1 MHATVVDYLGAH
13 RAAGYET
20 ASAFDPGP
28 HIVEAEIA
36 RQSRAEVLAHCV
48 ETLLARNP
56 EVADSRLVIVDA
68 TQTTGD
74 YFPSNIEEYQPPP
87 SQTYPRLATWQRDRL
102 IISHACASAGLALAI
117 AAALVQRGRCDHALV
132 LGATAPGFIERAAFA
147 SAGALTDL
155 EYCRPFDASADG
167 TALGFFVGAVII
179 GSAAA
184 ARPDRPV
191 ISGIGVQT
199 LGLGAQSDLDSQLWC
214 MTSAV
219 RQAGVDPQFVAAHAT
234 GTKHGDRVELDAVAA
249 LGRSLDTELYV
260 SSCKGEVGH
269 SVHSAGL
276 ASAIVAFETLRG
288 GRIFGTQHC
297 LDPIEAPGARV
308 VPHGHTV
315 DHTGPSAGIVNAFGF
330 GGTSC
335 SLLVQR
341 GRE

>member
-1 MHATVVDYLGAH
+1 MHATVVDYFGAH
-13 RAAGYET
+13 RAPGYGT

-28 HIVEAEIA
+28 HIAETGIA
-36 RQSRAEVLAHCV
+36 HRSRAQVLAHCV
-48 ETLLARNP
+48 DILLARNP
-56 EVADSRLVIVDA
+56 EVVGSRLVIVEA
-68 TQTTGD
+68 AQTTGAH
-74 YFPSNIEEYQPPP
+74 FPSNLEEYQPTP
-87 SQTYPRLATWQRDRL
+87 SRTHPRLASWRRDRL
-102 IISHACASAGLALAI
+102 VISHACASAGLALAV
-117 AAALVQRGRCDHALV
+117 AAALIQRGRCDYALV
-132 LGATAPGFIERAAFA
+132 LGATAPGFIEQAAFA
-147 SAGALTDL
+147 SAGALTGL
-155 EYCRPFDASADG
+155 EHCRPFDASADG
-167 TALGFFVGAVII
+167 TALGFFVGAVIL
-179 GSAAA
+179 GAETA
-184 ARPDRPV
+184 ARADRPV

-199 LGLGAQSDLDSQLWC
+199 LGLGAQSDPDSQLAC

-219 RQAGVDPQFVAAHAT
+219 RQAGITPGFVAAHAT

-276 ASAIVAFETLRG
+276 ASALVAFETLRV

-308 VPHGHTV
+308 VPHGHIV
-315 DHTGPSAGIVNAFGF
+315 DHAAPRAGIVNAFGF

-335 SLLVQR
+335 SILVQK

>member
-13 RAAGYET
+13 RASGYGT
-20 ASAFDPGP
+20 ASAFDAGP
-28 HIVEAEIA
+28 HIIDTEIA
-36 RQSRAEVLAHCV
+36 RRSRSEVLEHCV
-48 ETLLARNP
+48 DTLLERNP
-56 EVADSRLVIVDA
+56 EVAGSRLVIVEA
-68 TQTTGD
+68 SQTTGA
-74 YFPSNIEEYQPPP
+74 YFPANIADYSAPP
-87 SQTYPRLATWQRDRL
+87 SQTHPRLAAWDCDRL
-102 IISHACASAGLALAI
+102 IISHACASAGLALAM
-117 AAALVQRGRCDHALV
+117 AAALIQRGRCDHALV
-132 LGATAPGFIERAAFA
+132 LGATAPGFIEEAAFA

-155 EYCRPFDASADG
+155 DYCRPFDASADG
-167 TALGFFVGAVII
+167 TALGFFVGAVIL
-179 GSAAA
+179 GTSATDRA
-184 ARPDRPV
+184 DRPV

-249 LGRSLDTELYV
+249 LGRALDTELYV

-288 GRIFGTQHC
+288 GRIFGSQHC
-297 LDPIEAPGARV
+297 FDPIEAPGASV
-308 VPHGHTV
+308 VSHGQTV
-315 DHTGPSAGIVNAFGF
+315 DNTGPSAGIVNAFGF

-335 SLLVQR
+335 SILVQR

>member
-28 HIVEAEIA
+28 HLADAQTA
-36 RQSRAEVLAHCV
+36 RLSRAEVLAHCV
-48 ETLLARNP
+48 DVLLDRNP
-56 EVADSRLVIVDA
+56 EVLGSRLVIVEA
-68 TQTTGD
+68 AQTAGV
-74 YFPSNIEEYQPPP
+74 YFPSNIEEYAPTP
-87 SQTYPRLATWQRDRL
+87 TRTHPRLAALPNDRL
-102 IISHACASAGLALAI
+102 IISHACASAGLALAVGTSLI
-117 AAALVQRGRCDHALV
+117 QSGRFDHALV
-132 LGATAPGFIERAAFA
+132 LGATAPGFIEEAAFA

-155 EYCRPFDASADG
+155 DHCRPFDASADG
-167 TALGFFVGAVII
+167 TALGFFVGAVIL
-179 GSAAA
+179 GAAA
-184 ARPDRPV
+184 PNRTDRLV

-214 MTSAV
+214 MQSAA
-219 RQAGVDPQFVAAHAT
+219 RQAGVTPQFVSAHAT
-234 GTKHGDRVELDAVAA
+234 GTKHGDRIELDAVAA

-276 ASAIVAFETLRG
+276 ASAMVAFETLRG

-297 LDPIEAPGARV
+297 LDPIEAVGAQV
-308 VPHGHTV
+308 VAHGRTV
-315 DHTGPSAGIVNAFGF
+315 ENAGPKAGIVNSFGF

-335 SLLVQR
+335 SILVQI
-341 GRE
+341 